1 MLWGAVHVPSKVPA
15 PFLPGVLS
23 YLWLIPESS
32 SLYSWCWEQ
41 STVGIPGDEVEWIRP
56 LIAGKPSA
64 SLGPAGTVRGAFELL
79 PFLLWRAVRALAG
92 QFPCC
97 AEGAEQMHWRD
108 SFVAE

>member
-1 MLWGAVHVPSKVPA
+1 MLWGAVYVPSKVPA

-32 SLYSWCWEQ
+32 LLYSWCWKQ
-41 STVGIPGDEVEWIRP
+41 SAVGISGDEVVWIRP

-64 SLGPAGTVRGAFELL
+64 SLGPAGTLRGVFELL
-79 PFLLWRAVRALAG
+79 PFPLQYAVRALAG

-97 AEGAEQMHWRD
+97 AEEAEQMRWKD
-108 SFVAE
+108 SFVAG